1 MGMSLYR
8 RMLEYTRPYVPRL
21 LLAMV
26 VMVGVSAL
34 SGSTAFLVKPIL
46 DDIFIRKDAAQLTYI
61 PLLVLAIYLVRGGL
75 EFTQSYLMA
84 GVGQRVVR
92 DIREHLYRHLQSLSL
107 SFYLRHPTGVLM
119 SRVLNDVGL
128 MQSAITDAAT
138 GLIKDIFTAAFL
150 VFVVFYRDWKLAL
163 IALVVFPLAFW
174 PIARFGRKLRRTSV
188 QAQEITG
195 GLSSHLQ
202 ETISGAKLVK
212 SFGAETYETE
222 RFSTRNN
229 ELFRLSMK
237 VVKVQAMTSPLSEM
251 FAGVG
256 AAAVI
261 YYGGYSVVNGHS
273 TPGNFFSF
281 ITALFMLYEPVKRLS
296 RINNVV
302 QQGLAAGGRVFEV
315 IDTLPEVREAEG
327 AGTLAPIRKEIAF
340 DRVDFRYA
348 PGGESVLKEIDF
360 RVPVGTMVAIVGS
373 SGAGKTTLVD
383 LIPRFYDPQK
393 GAIRIDGVDVRSV
406 TLASLREQI
415 GIVSQHTVLFND
427 TVRNNIAYGTP
438 GAPMEKVVEA
448 ARRANAHEFIERMPD
463 RYGTVVGEQG
473 LRLSGGERQRLAIA
487 RALLKDAPLLHPR
500 RGDLR
505 ARHRIGARRAGG
517 AGHPHARAHDLRHR
531 PPALHGPQRGRDLRG
546 RGRAHRRAGAAR
558 GTSLPGV
565 PLPVL
570 LPEAVR
576 GAEGRSPGWRSGQGV
591 GRWVARSSP
600 GARGTFSTT
609 FCSGRDWSSALPS
622 GSRGSSSPGSGGR
635 TCRTGSECAA
645 APCKRPSTD
654 VPPCGF
660 TRYPWGRPLP
670 PSPSFACCAG
680 ASPAPGSSSRASRSP
695 GGRRRSNP
703 SPTSPTKDSSFRS
716 TFRGSAGGSSTGC
729 GRTSW

>member
-1 MGMSLYR
+1 MGVSLYR
-8 RMLEYTRPYVPRL
+8 RMLGYTRPYVPRL

-92 DIREHLYRHLQSLSL
+92 DIREHLYRHMQSLSL

-163 IALVVFPLAFW
+163 IALVAFPLAFW

-237 VVKVQAMTSPLSEM
+237 VMKVQAMTSPLSEM

-348 PGGESVLKEIDF
+348 PGGETVLKGIDF
-360 RVPVGTMVAIVGS
+360 RVPAGTMVAIVGS

-383 LIPRFYDPQK
+383 LIPRFYDPQE

-427 TVRNNIAYGTP
+427 TVRNNIAYGT
-438 GAPMEKVVEA
+438 GETDDQRVIDA
-448 ARRANAHEFIERMPD
+448 AKAANAHEFISNLPNGYD
-463 RYGTVVGEQG
+463 TQIGESG
-473 LRLSGGERQRLAIA
+473 VLLSGGQRQRLAIA
-487 RALLKDAPLLHPR
+487 RALFKN
-500 RGDLR
+500 
-505 ARHRIGARRAGG
+505 
-517 AGHPHARAHDLRHR
+517 
-531 PPALHGPQRGRDLRG
+531 PPILILDEATSALDTESERLVQQALNNLMRGRTTLVI
-546 RGRAHRRAGAAR
+546 AHRLSTIRSAHKI
-558 GTSLPGV
+558 V
-565 PLPVL
+565 VL
-570 LPEAVR
+570 DK
-576 GAEGRSPGWRSGQGV
+576 GQIAEV
-591 GRWVARSSP
+591 GRHEELLAFP
-600 GARGTFSTT
+600 GIYRKLYDMQFAT
-609 FCSGRDWSSALPS
+609 
-622 GSRGSSSPGSGGR
+622 
-635 TCRTGSECAA
+635 EEE
-645 APCKRPSTD
+645 
-654 VPPCGF
+654 VP
-660 TRYPWGRPLP
+660 
-670 PSPSFACCAG
+670 A
-680 ASPAPGSSSRASRSP
+680 
-695 GGRRRSNP
+695 
-703 SPTSPTKDSSFRS
+703 
-716 TFRGSAGGSSTGC
+716 
-729 GRTSW
+729 